1 MFIGIITIAVQQE
14 YPSTHAK
21 HLNNPSKLNLI
32 YDGNYRDAL
41 ERGFNAGT

>member
-21 HLNNPSKLNLI
+21 HLNNPSKLKETRKNTQPCPTPPTTLK
-32 YDGNYRDAL
+32 
-41 ERGFNAGT
+41 

>member
-21 HLNNPSKLNLI
+21 HLNNPSKLKETRKTLNL
-32 YDGNYRDAL
+32 AQHPL
-41 ERGFNAGT
+41 QP